1 MDLENI
7 RIFFIAFLC
16 IGITI
21 GCKQEVPEKNA
32 DLKLGIQERLQELEG
47 DFAVA
52 FKSLDDTSQTILIN
66 EREMFHA
73 ASTMKT
79 PVMIELFKQA
89 KAGQFALDDSILV
102 KNEFRS
108 IVDSSHYSMDVSEDS
123 EGELYKQIGQ
133 KRTIRQLITDMITMS
148 SNLATNILIEKAG
161 AQNVTQTMRSY
172 GADSI
177 MVLRGVEDIKAYERG
192 LSNRTTALDESII
205 YERLGRGQAVNK
217 EASRAMIEILKQQKF
232 NEMIPARL
240 PDDVAVAHKTG
251 WITGVNHDSGLVILP
266 DGQKYVLILLSKN
279 APNRENVISTFA
291 EISNLIY
298 KFVTQ

>member
-1 MDLENI
+1 MM
-7 RIFFIAFLC
+7 
-16 IGITI
+16 I
-21 GCKQEVPEKNA
+21 GCKQDVPKSSA
-32 DLKLGIQERLQELEG
+32 DLKIAIQEKLQDLEG

-52 FKSLDDTSQTILIN
+52 FKNIGDSGQTILIN

-89 KAGQFALDDSILV
+89 SAGQFSLDDSIEV

-108 IVDSSHYSMDVSEDS
+108 IVDSSRYQMDISEDS
-123 EGELYKQIGQ
+123 EGELYKKIGQ
-133 KRTIRQLITDMITMS
+133 KRTIRQLNNDMITTS
-148 SNLATNILIEKAG
+148 SNLATNILIEKVG
-161 AQNVTQTMRSY
+161 AKNVTQTMRSY

-177 MVLRGVEDIKAYERG
+177 KVLRGVEDIKAYERG
-192 LSNRTTALDESII
+192 LSNRTTALDELII
-205 YERLGRGQAVNK
+205 YERLGQGQAVNK
-217 EASRAMIEILKQQKF
+217 EASQEMIKILKQQKF
-232 NEMIPARL
+232 NKMIPARL
-240 PDDVAVAHKTG
+240 PDNVEVAHKTG

-266 DGQKYVLILLSKN
+266 DRRKYVLVLLSKN
-279 APNRENVISTFA
+279 APNRDKVISTFA

>member
-1 MDLENI
+1 MI
-7 RIFFIAFLC
+7 
-16 IGITI
+16 I
-21 GCKQEVPEKNA
+21 GCKDEIPETTV
-32 DLKLGIQERLQELEG
+32 DLKIDIQEKLQELEG

-52 FKSLDDTSQTILIN
+52 FKNIDDSTQTVLIK

-89 KAGQFALDDSILV
+89 ASGRFSLDDSVLV

-108 IVDSSHYSMDVSEDS
+108 IVDSSFYKMDISEDS
-123 EGELYKQIGQ
+123 EGKLYKKIGQ
-133 KRTIRQLITDMITMS
+133 KRTIRRLINDMITMS
-148 SNLATNILIEKAG
+148 SNLATNILIEKVG
-161 AQNVTQTMRSY
+161 AQNVTQTMRNY

-177 MVLRGVEDIKAYERG
+177 KVLRGVEDIKAYERG

-205 YERLGRGQAVNK
+205 YERLGQGKAVNEKASK
-217 EASRAMIEILKQQKF
+217 EMIAILKKQQF
-232 NEMIPARL
+232 NKMIPARL
-240 PDDVAVAHKTG
+240 PDNVEVAHKTG
-251 WITGVNHDSGLVILP
+251 WITGVHHDSGLVILP
-266 DGQKYVLILLSKN
+266 DGQKYVLVLLSKN

-291 EISNLIY
+291 EISNLTY

>member
-1 MDLENI
+1 MTLNNI
-7 RIFFIAFLC
+7 RVFITLLC
-16 IGITI
+16 IGMII
-21 GCKQEVPEKNA
+21 GCKDEIPETTV
-32 DLKLGIQERLQELEG
+32 DLKVEIQEKLQELEG

-52 FKSLDDTSQTILIN
+52 FKNIDDSTQTVLIK

-89 KAGQFALDDSILV
+89 ASGRFSLDDSILV

-108 IVDSSHYSMDVSEDS
+108 IVDSSFYKMDISEDS
-123 EGELYKQIGQ
+123 EGELYEKIGQ
-133 KRTIRQLITDMITMS
+133 KRTIRRLINDMITMS
-148 SNLATNILIEKAG
+148 SNLATNILIEKVG
-161 AQNVTQTMRSY
+161 AQNVTQTIRSY

-177 MVLRGVEDIKAYERG
+177 KVLRGVEDIKAYKKG

-205 YERLGRGQAVNK
+205 YERLGQGEAVNK
-217 EASRAMIEILKQQKF
+217 VASKEMIEILKKQQF
-232 NEMIPARL
+232 NDMIPTRL
-240 PDDVAVAHKTG
+240 PDNVEVAHKTG
-251 WITGVNHDSGLVILP
+251 WITGVHHDSGLVILP
-266 DGQKYVLILLSKN
+266 DGQKYVLVLLSKN

-291 EISNLIY
+291 EISNLTY

>member
-1 MDLENI
+1 MSLNNI
-7 RIFFIAFLC
+7 RFFITLLC
-16 IGITI
+16 IGMII
-21 GCKQEVPEKNA
+21 GCKDEIPETTV
-32 DLKLGIQERLQELEG
+32 DLKIDIQEKLQELEG

-52 FKSLDDTSQTILIN
+52 FKNIDDSTQTVLIK

-89 KAGQFALDDSILV
+89 ASGRFSLDDSVLV

-108 IVDSSHYSMDVSEDS
+108 IVDSSFYKMDISEDS
-123 EGELYKQIGQ
+123 EGKLYKKIGQ
-133 KRTIRQLITDMITMS
+133 KRTIRRLINDMITMS
-148 SNLATNILIEKAG
+148 SNLATNILIEKVG
-161 AQNVTQTMRSY
+161 AQNVTQTMRNY

-177 MVLRGVEDIKAYERG
+177 KVLRGVEDIKAYERG

-205 YERLGRGQAVNK
+205 YERLGQGKAVNEKASK
-217 EASRAMIEILKQQKF
+217 EMIAILKKQQF
-232 NEMIPARL
+232 NKMIPARL
-240 PDDVAVAHKTG
+240 PDNVEVAHKTG
-251 WITGVNHDSGLVILP
+251 WITGVHHDSGLVILP
-266 DGQKYVLILLSKN
+266 DGQKYVLVLLSKN

-291 EISNLIY
+291 EISNLTY

>member
-1 MDLENI
+1 MVVKFVCRLLLASLI
-7 RIFFIAFLC
+7 SGIA
-16 IGITI
+16 I
-21 GCKQEVPEKNA
+21 GCSQQVPKTATE
-32 DLKLGIQERLQELEG
+32 LQEEIEAELNLLKG

-52 FKSLDDTSQTILIN
+52 FKTLDDSVETVLIN

-89 KAGQFALDDSILV
+89 ETGLFSLNDSIEV
-102 KNEFRS
+102 RNEFRS
-108 IVDSSHYSMDVSEDS
+108 IVDSSRYQMDISEDS
-123 EGELYKQIGQ
+123 EGQLYKQIGQ
-133 KRTIRQLITDMITMS
+133 KRTIRQLINDMITMS
-148 SNLATNILIEKAG
+148 SNLATNILIEKVG

-177 MVLRGVEDIKAYERG
+177 KVLRGVEDIKAYERG

-217 EASRAMIEILKQQKF
+217 EDSEEMIKILKRQKF
-232 NEMIPARL
+232 NDMIPAHL
-240 PDDVAVAHKTG
+240 PKNVEVAHKTG
-251 WITGVNHDSGLVILP
+251 WITGVHHDSGLIILP
-266 DGQKYVLILLSKN
+266 DGRKYVLVLLSKN
-279 APNRENVISTFA
+279 APNGEKVISMFA
-291 EISNLIY
+291 DISNLIY

>member
-1 MDLENI
+1 MI
-7 RIFFIAFLC
+7 
-16 IGITI
+16 I
-21 GCKQEVPEKNA
+21 GCKDEIPETTVE
-32 DLKLGIQERLQELEG
+32 LKIDIQEKLQELEG

-52 FKSLDDTSQTILIN
+52 FKNIDDSTQTVLIK

-89 KAGQFALDDSILV
+89 ASGRFSLDDSVLV

-108 IVDSSHYSMDVSEDS
+108 IVDSSFYKMDISEDS
-123 EGELYKQIGQ
+123 EGKLYKKIGQ
-133 KRTIRQLITDMITMS
+133 KRTIRRLINDMITMS
-148 SNLATNILIEKAG
+148 SNLATNILIEKVG
-161 AQNVTQTMRSY
+161 AQNVTQTMRNY

-177 MVLRGVEDIKAYERG
+177 KVLRGVEDIKAYERG

-205 YERLGRGQAVNK
+205 YERLGQGKAVNEKASK
-217 EASRAMIEILKQQKF
+217 EMIEILKKQQF

-240 PDDVAVAHKTG
+240 PDNVEVAHKTG
-251 WITGVNHDSGLVILP
+251 WITGVHHDSGLVILP
-266 DGQKYVLILLSKN
+266 DGQKYVLVLLSKN

-291 EISNLIY
+291 EISNLTY